1 MKVTCISACR
11 LITPPGR
18 SPTTAGY
25 SRLRRR
31 AKPVQ
36 LFDVGARRK
45 LAELEHPV
53 GGTNAIA
60 FSRDGKRLATVDGD
74 TVVRI
79 YEAAGGK
86 LLAANDDSLNEPLA
100 IEFSGDG
107 KHALIGGGDK
117 ANRLRRHGHRQ
128 DRAPHGSHCRASQR
142 SAGLA
147 QGRSAGSRVHEG
159 GQYAGAGPH
168 RGLGSGLR
176 AAAGGMDAAETRCG
190 RRLD

>member
-1 MKVTCISACR
+1 
-11 LITPPGR
+11 
-18 SPTTAGY
+18 
-25 SRLRRR
+25 LRRR

-86 LLAANDDSLNEPLA
+86 LLPPTTTL
-100 IEFSGDG
+100 
-107 KHALIGGGDK
+107 
-117 ANRLRRHGHRQ
+117 
-128 DRAPHGSHCRASQR
+128 
-142 SAGLA
+142 
-147 QGRSAGSRVHEG
+147 
-159 GQYAGAGPH
+159 
-168 RGLGSGLR
+168 
-176 AAAGGMDAAETRCG
+176 
-190 RRLD
+190 